1 MNFWGEEKP
10 GSPHYSQILLSRQ
23 RRIFLKPEVG
33 KWQMLT
39 SNNAPENLVFKSQG
53 AKLWL

>member
-10 GSPHYSQILLSRQ
+10 GSPYYSQILLSRH